1 MKITG
6 LMFAK
11 WIHTHSA
18 LGRANASNRRRQAQL
33 HRFGIPP
40 TVFLSGLRDQGQGL
54 IVALGFL
61 ERQLRIRTARPIDGI
76 ELSPPVALQLPVLK
90 SVHRRIRTGV

>member
-6 LMFAK
+6 RMFAK

-18 LGRANASNRRRQAQL
+18 LGRANVSNRRRQARL
-33 HRFGIPP
+33 HLFDIPP
-40 TVFLSGLRDQGQGL
+40 TVFLAGLRDQGQGL

-76 ELSPPVALQLPVLK
+76 DLSPRVPLQLPVLK